1 MLRYGMEGM
10 TQKEYEAMVYDRIRG
25 MLKVAAY
32 LGYRHLI
39 LGAFGCG
46 AFANDARVVSDLFC
60 RALKE
65 FDFDGM
71 REQDMF
77 RRIDFA
83 VLSRGADQY
92 NFREFSRNFSSFH
105 READRE

>member
-1 MLRYGMEGM
+1 MKSVDQIGAVCE
-10 TQKEYEAMVYDRIRG
+10 RITG

-71 REQDMF
+71 HEQDMF